1 MENVHF
7 FAVIEQMNIRCIF
20 INTVSCDEQHG
31 LYRIVLTYVS
41 DDLVKLSVSYI
52 YTLVAIYR
60 NHGVTLTTHTR
71 QRFDRSCGDASRDAY
86 SYVCPET
93 WLN

>member
-7 FAVIEQMNIRCIF
+7 SLQLLKKINIRCTF

-41 DDLVKLSVSYI
+41 DDLEAFL
-52 YTLVAIYR
+52 
-60 NHGVTLTTHTR
+60 
-71 QRFDRSCGDASRDAY
+71 
-86 SYVCPET
+86 
-93 WLN
+93 